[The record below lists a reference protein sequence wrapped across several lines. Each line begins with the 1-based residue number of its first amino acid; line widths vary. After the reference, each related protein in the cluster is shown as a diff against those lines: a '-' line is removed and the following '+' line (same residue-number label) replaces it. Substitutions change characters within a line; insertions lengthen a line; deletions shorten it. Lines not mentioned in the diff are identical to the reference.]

1 MHARSIA
8 GATLIEL
15 VTTVALVA
23 ILAGLAVPSLR
34 ETIVDLRV
42 RTTLDQLVSDLH
54 HARLLALEDGW
65 PVALILRADSRGC
78 VVADALL
85 RHGAPEPVPVHD
97 LGRGLRGLCIA
108 KPATLDRVRFDP
120 RGLTTSGA
128 CTLSVRRGA
137 RVYSV
142 VVSFA
147 GRIRRTY

>member
-1 MHARSIA
+1 MHAHSIA
-8 GATLIEL
+8 GATLVEL
-15 VTTVALVA
+15 VTVVALVA
-23 ILAGLAVPSLR
+23 ILAGLAAPSLH

-42 RTTLDQLVSDLH
+42 RTSLDELAGDLD
-54 HARLLALEDGW
+54 HARLLAVEDGW
-65 PVALILRADSRGC
+65 PAALVLRADSHGC

-85 RHGAPEPVPVHD
+85 RHGAAEPIPVRD
-97 LGRGLRGLCIA
+97 LGHDLRGLCIA
-108 KPATLDRVRFDP
+108 KPATLERVRFDP

-128 CTLSVRRGA
+128 CTLSVRSGT